1 MEPYSTSSKV
11 VIFHAGWT
19 MSIAAEPRLVQKL
32 DGAPWEIDGYLKVGG
47 YEAWTRCVTQLKA
60 TEVVDEL
67 KKAGLRGRGGA
78 GFPTGVKWDKVLNHR
93 VQERYFVCNA
103 GEHEPGTFKDRHLL
117 KTLPHQLIEGCLI
130 ASHTVRA
137 KASFI
142 YVNHEYHEER
152 ENLKKALAQAKERG
166 FLGKNVLGS
175 GFDIE
180 LQVFEGHGSYVAGEE
195 TAMLESMQGRPA
207 MPRQKPPFYPT
218 DFGLYG
224 KPTLVNNVETLCN
237 IPRILHKGAT
247 WFTQVGTERCPGT
260 MMFSLSGA
268 VNRPGVYEM
277 PMGVTI
283 RSLIEQCGG
292 GVPGGRKIKAVFPGG
307 PAFSMVTA
315 DQLDLAMDF
324 DSLKK
329 AGTGLGSAGVIV
341 VDDAT
346 CMIAKTL
353 QFSDF
358 FKNES
363 CGQCPPC
370 RMGTIN
376 LAALMTKIE
385 EGQGTQKDLDSL
397 LQLCGFVK
405 GTGYCTLV
413 TGASV
418 LVQSSLKLFRQEYED
433 HIRMQ
438 RCPYRAIPAGVGAQS

>member
-1 MEPYSTSSKV
+1 
-11 VIFHAGWT
+11 
-19 MSIAAEPRLVQKL
+19 MSIATEPRLVQKL
-32 DGAPWEIDGYLKVGG
+32 EGAPWEIEGYLKVGG
-47 YEAWTRCVTQLKA
+47 YEAWKRCVDGMKA
-60 TEVVDEL
+60 DDVVAEL

-93 VQERYFVCNA
+93 VKEHYFVCNA
-103 GEHEPGTFKDRHLL
+103 GEHEPGTFKDRYLL

-130 ASHTVRA
+130 AAHTVQA
-137 KASFI
+137 KAAFI
-142 YVNHEYHEER
+142 YVNHEYEEER
-152 ENLKKALAQAKERG
+152 ENLKKALAEAKARG
-166 FLGKNVLGS
+166 LVGKNVLGK
-175 GFDIE
+175 GYDIE

-237 IPRILHKGAT
+237 IPRILYKGAA
-247 WFTQVGTERCPGT
+247 WFTQVGTEKCPGT
-260 MMFSLSGA
+260 MMFSLSGS

-283 RSLIEQCGG
+283 RELIEKCGG
-292 GVPGGRKIKAVFPGG
+292 GVKGGRQIKAVFPGG

-315 DQLDLAMDF
+315 DQLDLQMDF

-329 AGTGLGSAGVIV
+329 AGTGLGSAGTIVI
-341 VDDAT
+341 DDAT
-346 CMIAKTL
+346 CMVAATL
-353 QFSDF
+353 KYSNF
-358 FKNES
+358 FKGES

-370 RMGTIN
+370 RMGTNN
-376 LAALMTKIE
+376 LATLMAKIE
-385 EGQGTQKDLDSL
+385 EGQGTQKDMDSL

-413 TGASV
+413 TGAAV
-418 LVQSSLKLFRQEYED
+418 LVQSSVKLFQKEYEE
-433 HIRMQ
+433 HLRLQ
-438 RCPYRAIPAGVGAQS
+438 RCPFTPAAVGV

>member
-1 MEPYSTSSKV
+1 
-11 VIFHAGWT
+11 
-19 MSIAAEPRLVQKL
+19 MSIATEPRLVQKL
-32 DGAPWEIDGYLKVGG
+32 EGAPWEIEGYLKVGG
-47 YEAWTRCVTQLKA
+47 YEAWKRCVDGLKA
-60 TEVVDEL
+60 DDVVAEL

-93 VQERYFVCNA
+93 VKEHYFVCNA
-103 GEHEPGTFKDRHLL
+103 GEHEPGTFKDRYLL

-130 ASHTVRA
+130 AAHTVQA
-137 KASFI
+137 KAAFI
-142 YVNHEYHEER
+142 YVNHEYEEER
-152 ENLKKALAQAKERG
+152 ENLKKALAQAKARG
-166 FLGKNVLGS
+166 FVGKNVLGQ
-175 GFDIE
+175 GYDIE

-237 IPRILHKGAT
+237 IPRILYKGAA
-247 WFTQVGTERCPGT
+247 WFTQVGTEKCPGT
-260 MMFSLSGA
+260 MMFSLSGS

-283 RSLIEQCGG
+283 RELIEKCGG
-292 GVPGGRKIKAVFPGG
+292 GVAGGRQIKAVFPGG

-315 DQLDLAMDF
+315 DQLDLQMDF

-329 AGTGLGSAGVIV
+329 AGTGLGSAGTIVI
-341 VDDAT
+341 DDAT
-346 CMIAKTL
+346 CMVAATL
-353 QFSDF
+353 KYSNF
-358 FKNES
+358 FKGES

-370 RMGTIN
+370 RMGTNN
-376 LAALMTKIE
+376 LATLMAKIE
-385 EGQGTQKDLDSL
+385 DGQGTQKDMDSL

-413 TGASV
+413 TGAAV
-418 LVQSSLKLFRQEYED
+418 LVQSSVKLFQKEYEE
-433 HIRMQ
+433 HLRLQ
-438 RCPYRAIPAGVGAQS
+438 RCPFKPAAVGAHS

>member
-1 MEPYSTSSKV
+1 MATL
-11 VIFHAGWT
+11 
-19 MSIAAEPRLVQKL
+19 AEPRVLQQL
-32 DGAPWEIDGYLKVGG
+32 GGDPWDVEAYMKAGG
-47 YEAWTRCVTQLKA
+47 YEAWKKCLKELSPEQVVQELKA
-60 TEVVDEL
+60 S
-67 KKAGLRGRGGA
+67 GLRGRGGA

-93 VQERYFVCNA
+93 VKERYFVCNA

-117 KTLPHQLIEGCLI
+117 KIIPHQLIEGCLI
-130 ASHTVRA
+130 ASRTAQA

-152 ENLKKALAQAKERG
+152 ENLKKALAEATARG
-166 FLGKNVLGS
+166 FVGKNILGT
-175 GFDIE
+175 GIDID

-237 IPRILHKGAT
+237 IPRILHKGAA
-247 WFTQVGTERCPGT
+247 WFTEVGTEKCPGT

-283 RSLIEQCGG
+283 RELIETCSG

-307 PAFSMVTA
+307 PAFPMVTP
-315 DQLDLAMDF
+315 DQLDLPMDF
-324 DSLKK
+324 DSLKR

-346 CMIAKTL
+346 CMVRQTL
-353 QFSDF
+353 KFSNF
-358 FKNES
+358 FKTES

-376 LAALMTKIE
+376 LAALMVKIE
-385 EGQGTQKDLDSL
+385 AGEGSQKDLDSL

-418 LVQSSLKLFRQEYED
+418 LVQSSVKLFRHEFEE
-433 HIRMQ
+433 HIRLR
-438 RCPYRAIPAGVGAQS
+438 RCPYPAAPAEAAVH

>member
-1 MEPYSTSSKV
+1 MSTS
-11 VIFHAGWT
+11 
-19 MSIAAEPRLVQKL
+19 AEPRLVQNIE
-32 DGAPWEIDGYLKVGG
+32 GEPWEIDGYLKVGG
-47 YEAWTRCVTQLKA
+47 YDAWTRCIK
-60 TEVVDEL
+60 EVSAAQVVEEL
-67 KKAGLRGRGGA
+67 KKSGLRGRGGA
-78 GFPTGVKWDKVLNHR
+78 GFPTGIKWDKVLNHR

-103 GEHEPGTFKDRHLL
+103 GEHEPGTFKDRYLL

-130 ASHTVRA
+130 ASYTVRA

-152 ENLKKALAQAKERG
+152 ENLKKALGQARERG
-166 FLGKNVLGS
+166 YLGKNVLGS
-175 GFDIE
+175 GHDIE
-180 LQVFEGHGSYVAGEE
+180 LEIFEGHGSYVAGEE

-237 IPRILHKGAT
+237 IPRILHKGAA

-268 VNRPGVYEM
+268 INRPGVYEM
-277 PMGVTI
+277 PMGVKI
-283 RSLIEQCGG
+283 RDLIEQCGG
-292 GVPGGRKIKAVFPGG
+292 GVPNGRKIKAVFPGG

-315 DQLDLAMDF
+315 DQLDLPMDF

-346 CMIAKTL
+346 CMVAKTL
-353 QFSDF
+353 HFSTF

-370 RMGTIN
+370 RMGTNN
-376 LAALMTKIE
+376 LAGLMTKIE
-385 EGQGTQKDLDSL
+385 EGHGSQKDFDSL

-413 TGASV
+413 TGAAV
-418 LVQSSLKLFRQEYED
+418 LVQSSVKLFRQEYEE
-433 HIRMQ
+433 HIRLG
-438 RCPYRAIPAGVGAQS
+438 RCPSKSVPAGVGTQS

>member
-1 MEPYSTSSKV
+1 
-11 VIFHAGWT
+11 
-19 MSIAAEPRLVQKL
+19 MSIATEPRLVQKL

-47 YEAWTRCVTQLKA
+47 YEAWKRCIDGLKA
-60 TEVVDEL
+60 DDVVAEL

-93 VQERYFVCNA
+93 VKEHYFVCNA
-103 GEHEPGTFKDRHLL
+103 GEHEPGTFKDRYLL

-130 ASHTVRA
+130 AAHTVQA
-137 KASFI
+137 KAAFI
-142 YVNHEYHEER
+142 YVNHEYEEER
-152 ENLKKALAQAKERG
+152 ENLKKALAEAKARG
-166 FLGKNVLGS
+166 LVGKNVLGK
-175 GFDIE
+175 GYDIE
-180 LQVFEGHGSYVAGEE
+180 LQVFDGYGSYVAGEE

-237 IPRILHKGAT
+237 IPRILYKGAS
-247 WFTQVGTERCPGT
+247 WFTQVGTEKCPGT
-260 MMFSLSGA
+260 MMFSLSGS

-283 RSLIEQCGG
+283 RELIEKCGG
-292 GVPGGRKIKAVFPGG
+292 GVKGGRQIKAVFPGG

-315 DQLDLAMDF
+315 DQLDLQMDF

-329 AGTGLGSAGVIV
+329 AGTGLGSAGTIVI
-341 VDDAT
+341 DDAT
-346 CMIAKTL
+346 CMVAATL
-353 QFSDF
+353 KYSNF
-358 FKNES
+358 FKGES

-370 RMGTIN
+370 RMGTNN
-376 LAALMTKIE
+376 LATLMAKIE
-385 EGQGTQKDLDSL
+385 AGEGTQKDMDSL

-413 TGASV
+413 TGAAV
-418 LVQSSLKLFRQEYED
+418 LVQSSVKLFQKEYEE
-433 HIRMQ
+433 HLRLQ
-438 RCPYRAIPAGVGAQS
+438 RCPFTPSVVGV

>member
-1 MEPYSTSSKV
+1 MMTL
-11 VIFHAGWT
+11 
-19 MSIAAEPRLVQKL
+19 AEARLVQKI
-32 DGAPWEIDGYLKVGG
+32 DGAPWDIDAYMKVGG
-47 YEAWTRCVTQLKA
+47 YEAWKKCIKELSPDQ
-60 TEVVDEL
+60 VVQEL
-67 KKAGLRGRGGA
+67 KSSGLRGRGGA

-93 VQERYFVCNA
+93 VKERYFVCNA

-117 KTLPHQLIEGCLI
+117 KTIPHQLIEGCLI
-130 ASHTVRA
+130 ASHTAQA

-166 FLGKNVLGS
+166 FIGTNILGS
-175 GFDIE
+175 GIDID

-218 DFGLYG
+218 DYGLYG

-247 WFTQVGTERCPGT
+247 WFTQVGTEKCPGT

-277 PMGVTI
+277 PMGVTV
-283 RSLIEQCGG
+283 RELIERCGG
-292 GVPGGRKIKAVFPGG
+292 GVPGGRNIKAVFPGG

-315 DQLDLAMDF
+315 DQLDLPMDF

-346 CMIAKTL
+346 CMVRQTL
-353 QFSDF
+353 KFSNF
-358 FKNES
+358 FKGES

-376 LAALMTKIE
+376 LATLMTKIE
-385 EGQGTQKDLDSL
+385 AGEGTQKDLDSL

-418 LVQSSLKLFRQEYED
+418 LVQSSVKLFRHEFEE
-433 HIRMQ
+433 HIRLQ
-438 RCPYRAIPAGVGAQS
+438 RCPYPAALVEVAAH

>member
-1 MEPYSTSSKV
+1 MT
-11 VIFHAGWT
+11 T
-19 MSIAAEPRLVQKL
+19 LAEPRLVPKL
-32 DGAPWEIDGYLKVGG
+32 EGTPWDIDAYIKVGG
-47 YEAWTRCVTQLKA
+47 YEAWKKCVKELSPEQ
-60 TEVVDEL
+60 VVQEL
-67 KKAGLRGRGGA
+67 KTSGLRGRGGA

-93 VQERYFVCNA
+93 VKERYFVCNA

-117 KTLPHQLIEGCLI
+117 KTIPHQLIEGCLI
-130 ASHTVRA
+130 ASHTARA

-142 YVNHEYHEER
+142 YVNHEYQEER

-166 FLGKNVLGS
+166 LIGQNILGS
-175 GFDIE
+175 GIDIE

-218 DFGLYG
+218 DYGLYG

-237 IPRILHKGAT
+237 VPRILQKGAA
-247 WFTQVGTERCPGT
+247 WFAQVGTEKCPGT

-277 PMGVTI
+277 PMGITV
-283 RSLIEQCGG
+283 RDLIEQCGG
-292 GVPGGRKIKAVFPGG
+292 GVAGGRKIKAVFPGG
-307 PAFSMVTA
+307 PAFSMITA
-315 DQLDLAMDF
+315 DQLDLPMDF

-346 CMIAKTL
+346 CMVRQTL
-353 QFSDF
+353 KFSNF
-358 FKNES
+358 FKGES

-376 LAALMTKIE
+376 LATLMAKIE
-385 EGQGTQKDLDSL
+385 AGQGTQKDLDSL

-413 TGASV
+413 TGAAV
-418 LVQSSLKLFRQEYED
+418 LVQSAVKLFRHEFEE
-433 HIRMQ
+433 HITLQ
-438 RCPYRAIPAGVGAQS
+438 RCPYPAVPVEAVAH

>member
-1 MEPYSTSSKV
+1 MMTL
-11 VIFHAGWT
+11 
-19 MSIAAEPRLVQKL
+19 AEERLVQKI
-32 DGAPWEIDGYLKVGG
+32 DGAPWDIDAYMKVGG
-47 YEAWTRCVTQLKA
+47 YEAWKKCVRELSPDQ
-60 TEVVDEL
+60 VVQEL
-67 KKAGLRGRGGA
+67 KTSGLRGRGGA

-93 VQERYFVCNA
+93 VKERYFVCNA

-117 KTLPHQLIEGCLI
+117 KTMPHQLIEGCLI
-130 ASHTVRA
+130 ASWTAQA

-142 YVNHEYHEER
+142 YVNHEYQEER
-152 ENLKKALAQAKERG
+152 DNLKKALAQAKERG
-166 FLGKNVLGS
+166 FVGKNILGS
-175 GFDIE
+175 GIDID

-218 DFGLYG
+218 DYGLYG

-237 IPRILHKGAT
+237 IPRILHKGAA
-247 WFTQVGTERCPGT
+247 WFTQVGTEKCPGT
-260 MMFSLSGA
+260 KMFSLSGA

-277 PMGVTI
+277 PMGITV
-283 RSLIEQCGG
+283 RELIEQCGG

-315 DQLDLAMDF
+315 DQLDLPMDF

-346 CMIAKTL
+346 CMVRQTL
-353 QFSDF
+353 KFSNF
-358 FKNES
+358 FKAES

-376 LAALMTKIE
+376 LATLMAKIE
-385 EGQGTQKDLDSL
+385 AGEGTQKDLDSL

-418 LVQSSLKLFRQEYED
+418 LVQSSVKLFRQEFEE
-433 HIRMQ
+433 HIRLQ
-438 RCPYRAIPAGVGAQS
+438 RCPFPAALVEAAVH

>member
-1 MEPYSTSSKV
+1 
-11 VIFHAGWT
+11 
-19 MSIAAEPRLVQKL
+19 MSIATEPRLVQKL
-32 DGAPWEIDGYLKVGG
+32 EGAPWEIEGYLKVGG
-47 YEAWTRCVTQLKA
+47 YEAWKRCVDGMKA
-60 TEVVDEL
+60 DDVVAEL

-93 VQERYFVCNA
+93 VKEHYFVCNA
-103 GEHEPGTFKDRHLL
+103 GEHEPGTFKDRYLL

-130 ASHTVRA
+130 AAHTVQA
-137 KASFI
+137 KAAFI
-142 YVNHEYHEER
+142 YVNHEYEEER
-152 ENLKKALAQAKERG
+152 ENLKKAIAQAKARG
-166 FLGKNVLGS
+166 FLGKNVLEKGY
-175 GFDIE
+175 DIE

-237 IPRILHKGAT
+237 IPRILYKGAA
-247 WFTQVGTERCPGT
+247 WFTQVGTEKCPGT
-260 MMFSLSGA
+260 MMFSLSGS

-283 RSLIEQCGG
+283 RELIEKCGG
-292 GVPGGRKIKAVFPGG
+292 GVKGGRQIKAVFPGG

-315 DQLDLAMDF
+315 DQLDLQMDF

-329 AGTGLGSAGVIV
+329 AGTGLGSAGTIVI
-341 VDDAT
+341 DDAT
-346 CMIAKTL
+346 CMVAATL
-353 QFSDF
+353 KYSNF
-358 FKNES
+358 FKGES

-370 RMGTIN
+370 RMGTNN
-376 LAALMTKIE
+376 LATLMAKIE
-385 EGQGTQKDLDSL
+385 EGQGTQKDMDSL

-413 TGASV
+413 TGAAV
-418 LVQSSLKLFRQEYED
+418 LVQSSVKLFQKEYEE
-433 HIRMQ
+433 HLRLQ
-438 RCPYRAIPAGVGAQS
+438 RCPFAPAAVGV

>member
-1 MEPYSTSSKV
+1 
-11 VIFHAGWT
+11 
-19 MSIAAEPRLVQKL
+19 MSIATEPRLVQKL
-32 DGAPWEIDGYLKVGG
+32 EGAPWEIEGYLKVGG
-47 YEAWTRCVTQLKA
+47 YEAWKRCVDGMKA
-60 TEVVDEL
+60 DDVVAEL

-93 VQERYFVCNA
+93 VKEHYFVCNA
-103 GEHEPGTFKDRHLL
+103 GEHEPGTFKDRYLL

-130 ASHTVRA
+130 AAHTVQA
-137 KASFI
+137 KAAFI
-142 YVNHEYHEER
+142 YVNHEYEEER
-152 ENLKKALAQAKERG
+152 ENLKKALAEAKARG
-166 FLGKNVLGS
+166 LVGKNVLGK
-175 GFDIE
+175 GYDIE

-237 IPRILHKGAT
+237 IPRILYKGAA
-247 WFTQVGTERCPGT
+247 WFTQVGTEKCPGT
-260 MMFSLSGA
+260 MMFSLSGS

-283 RSLIEQCGG
+283 RELIEKCGG
-292 GVPGGRKIKAVFPGG
+292 GVKGGRQIKAVFPGG

-315 DQLDLAMDF
+315 DQLDLQMDF

-329 AGTGLGSAGVIV
+329 AGTGLGSAGTIVI
-341 VDDAT
+341 DDAT
-346 CMIAKTL
+346 CMVAATL
-353 QFSDF
+353 KYSNF
-358 FKNES
+358 FKGES

-370 RMGTIN
+370 RMGTNN
-376 LAALMTKIE
+376 LATLMAKIE
-385 EGQGTQKDLDSL
+385 EGQGTQKDMDSL

-413 TGASV
+413 TGAAV
-418 LVQSSLKLFRQEYED
+418 LVQSSVKLFQKEYEE
-433 HIRMQ
+433 HLRLQ
-438 RCPYRAIPAGVGAQS
+438 RCPFTPAAVWV

>member
-1 MEPYSTSSKV
+1 MMTL
-11 VIFHAGWT
+11 
-19 MSIAAEPRLVQKL
+19 AEARLVEK
-32 DGAPWEIDGYLKVGG
+32 IDGTPWDIDAYIKVGG
-47 YEAWTRCVTQLKA
+47 YEAWKKCIKELTPEQ
-60 TEVVDEL
+60 VVQEL
-67 KKAGLRGRGGA
+67 KTSGLRGRGGA

-93 VQERYFVCNA
+93 VKERYFVCNA

-117 KTLPHQLIEGCLI
+117 KTIPHQLIEGCLI
-130 ASHTVRA
+130 ASRTAQA

-142 YVNHEYHEER
+142 YVNHEYEEER

-166 FLGKNVLGS
+166 FVGKNILGS
-175 GFDIE
+175 GIDID

-218 DFGLYG
+218 DYGLYG

-237 IPRILHKGAT
+237 VPRILYKGAA
-247 WFTQVGTERCPGT
+247 WFTQVGTEKCPGT

-277 PMGVTI
+277 PMGVTM
-283 RSLIEQCGG
+283 RELIERGG
-292 GVPGGRKIKAVFPGG
+292 GVPGGRHIKAVFPGG

-315 DQLDLAMDF
+315 DQLDLPMDF

-346 CMIAKTL
+346 CMVRQTL
-353 QFSDF
+353 KFSNF
-358 FKNES
+358 FKGES

-376 LAALMTKIE
+376 LATLMTKIE
-385 EGQGTQKDLDSL
+385 AGEGTQKDLDSL

-413 TGASV
+413 TGAAV
-418 LVQSSLKLFRQEYED
+418 LVQSSVKLFRHEFED
-433 HIRMQ
+433 HIRLQ
-438 RCPYRAIPAGVGAQS
+438 RCPFPLSPAEAVTH

>member
-1 MEPYSTSSKV
+1 MT
-11 VIFHAGWT
+11 T
-19 MSIAAEPRLVQKL
+19 LTEPRLVQK
-32 DGAPWEIDGYLKVGG
+32 IDGPPWDIDAYIKVGG
-47 YEAWTRCVTQLKA
+47 YEAWKKCVKELSPDQ
-60 TEVVDEL
+60 VVQEL
-67 KKAGLRGRGGA
+67 KTSGLRGRGGA

-93 VQERYFVCNA
+93 VKERYFVCNA

-117 KTLPHQLIEGCLI
+117 KTMPHQLIEGCLI
-130 ASHTVRA
+130 ASRTAQA

-142 YVNHEYHEER
+142 YVNHEYEEER
-152 ENLKKALAQAKERG
+152 ENLNKALAQARERG
-166 FLGKNVLGS
+166 FIGKNILGS
-175 GFDIE
+175 GIDIDLE
-180 LQVFEGHGSYVAGEE
+180 VFEGHGSYVAGEE

-218 DFGLYG
+218 DYGLYG

-237 IPRILHKGAT
+237 IPRILQKGAA
-247 WFTQVGTERCPGT
+247 WFTQVGTEKCPGT

-268 VNRPGVYEM
+268 VNHPGVYEM
-277 PMGVTI
+277 PMGVTV
-283 RSLIEQCGG
+283 RELIDECGG
-292 GVPGGRKIKAVFPGG
+292 GVAGGRKIKAVFPGG

-315 DQLDLAMDF
+315 DQLDLPMDF

-346 CMIAKTL
+346 CMVRQTL
-353 QFSDF
+353 KFSNF
-358 FKNES
+358 FKSES

-376 LAALMTKIE
+376 LATLMTKIE
-385 EGQGTQKDLDSL
+385 AGEGTQKDLDSL

-418 LVQSSLKLFRQEYED
+418 LVQSAVKLFRHEFEE
-433 HIRMQ
+433 HIRLQ
-438 RCPYRAIPAGVGAQS
+438 RCPYPATPVEMAVH